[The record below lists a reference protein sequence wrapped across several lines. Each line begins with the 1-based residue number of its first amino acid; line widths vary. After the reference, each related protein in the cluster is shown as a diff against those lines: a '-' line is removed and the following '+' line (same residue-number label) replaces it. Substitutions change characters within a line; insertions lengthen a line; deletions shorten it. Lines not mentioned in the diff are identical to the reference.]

1 MKAIK
6 DEQNDLDELI
16 LTENSN
22 SSEKNKVINFK

>member
-6 DEQNDLDELI
+6 DEQNDSDELI

-22 SSEKNKVINFK
+22 SSEKNKGINFK